1 MLNCCYLKKKKKF
14 NPSHIAGHLSA
25 KTWTAS
31 NIIPG
36 NVSPATED
44 FWVMMHQAKPVLW

>member
-1 MLNCCYLKKKKKF
+1 MLNCCYLKKKIFF